1 MKKLIIAIFSLF
13 LAISLNAQNIVIS
26 GGLLD
31 CDTVDI
37 YILHDAQVI
46 DRQREASSVYSIK
59 LGVEDYYIIK
69 FVRQD
74 GETKLL
80 HFYCYNIDVP
90 TVIPQNVN
98 FSNKVNMI
106 LWVWRFKNKRGK
118 GIPTFET
125 ERTFYGKQA
134 SWKQEF

>member
-1 MKKLIIAIFSLF
+1 MRLIASILFVLSATFSG
-13 LAISLNAQNIVIS
+13 AQNIVIS
-26 GGLLD
+26 GGLFD

-46 DRQREASSVYSIK
+46 DHQREASSVYSIK

-74 GETKLL
+74 GDTKLM

-98 FSNKVNMI
+98 FSNDVNMI

-118 GIPTFET
+118 GLPTFET
-125 ERTFYGKQA
+125 QRTFYGKQA